1 MAIGSVYELVDYK
14 QETIKLAKKYG
25 GGGGS
30 SDLEPRVQELELEVG
45 QLTASVLTIT
55 GDIETLDEEKTDLTV
70 VGNAYNPN
78 QTAPYNVGDLV
89 VYNGK
94 LYKCKSRVPQTA
106 GTFDPLMWDR
116 IADYDTT
123 QTYNTYDF
131 VEYDSKCWRCDEDSV
146 TGEWDSTKWTDVT
159 INYEAYN
166 EASTSYYPSGTSGVS
181 YETHFYRTNATYEN
195 TGSVGE
201 FNSAKW
207 DETKIANNMAITT
220 HQYVKGY
227 DGTGSTTSQASVSL
241 ADTAGKI
248 VALNVA
254 VKNRDGEFIKCPI
267 PIEQYKNIKGMSTI
281 SAHTT
286 LVVPHNTGVDLI
298 DATIANMQAGG
309 YYLYITINKVIEI
322 GLVQGD
328 VTITT
333 NTTGIA
339 NLNLEVTATTVESD
353 LIK

>member
-1 MAIGSVYELVDYK
+1 MAIGSVTELVDYR
-14 QETIKLAKKYG
+14 QETIKIAKQYG

-30 SDLEPRVQELELEVG
+30 NLEPRVRELELEVG

-55 GDIETLDEEKTDLTV
+55 GDIEKLDEDKTDLTV
-70 VGNAYNPN
+70 VGNAYNPD

-89 VYNGK
+89 VYDGS
-94 LYKCKSRVPQTA
+94 LYKCKSPVSQTA
-106 GTFDPLMWDR
+106 GTFDPDMWNR
-116 IADYDTT
+116 IADYDST

-131 VEYDSKCWRCDEDSV
+131 VEYDSKCWRCDNDNV
-146 TGEWDSTKWTDVT
+146 TGEWDNTKWTDVT

-166 EASTSYYPSGTSGVS
+166 EASTSYYPSGSSGVS
-181 YETHFYRTNATYEN
+181 YETHFYRTNSTYEN
-195 TGSVGE
+195 TGAVGD
-201 FNSAKW
+201 FNSTKW
-207 DETKIANNMAITT
+207 EVTKIANNMAITT

-227 DGTGSTTSQASVSL
+227 DGTGTTTSQAMISIG
-241 ADTAGKI
+241 DTAGKI

-254 VKNRDGEFIKCPI
+254 VRNRDGQFIKCPI
-267 PIEQYKNIKGMSTI
+267 PIEQYKNIKSMSTI

-286 LVVPHNTGVDLI
+286 LVVPHNTGVDFI
-298 DATIANMQAGG
+298 DVTISNMMAGG

-322 GLVQGD
+322 GLVQGE
-328 VTITT
+328 VAITT

-339 NLNLEVTATTVESD
+339 DLNLEVTATTVESD